1 MRLILLFNNFVKL
14 KLMSTRDTGTEQLIK
29 NTAKHLFFAE
39 GKLHAT
45 TQEIA
50 DAAGVNRT
58 LVNYYFRSR
67 DALFNQVFNDAQE
80 SLVNMI
86 DEVMESEMP
95 FKQKIE
101 NLISVF
107 LKETMHFPYREL
119 FVITQM
125 NSSDVIHAKKARA
138 KKVNA
143 FLEQIQT
150 EMDKGTI
157 KNMNPR
163 HFTINLFSLMA
174 YPLVTAPLNKILFG
188 MNDEEYTA
196 LMEERKKLIF
206 ETIFP

>member
-1 MRLILLFNNFVKL
+1 MT
-14 KLMSTRDTGTEQLIK
+14 TRDTGTEQLIK

-67 DALFNQVFNDAQE
+67 DSLFDQVFNEAQE
-80 SLVNMI
+80 ELVSTL
-86 DEVMESEMP
+86 DEVIESDMP

-107 LKETMHFPYREL
+107 LNEAMQYPYREL
-119 FVITQM
+119 FIITEM
-125 NSSDVIHAKKARA
+125 NRKDVIDSRKARVN
-138 KKVNA
+138 KVTA
-143 FLEQIQT
+143 FLDQIQS

-157 KNMNPR
+157 KKMNPR
-163 HFTINLFSLMA
+163 HFTLNLFSLMA
-174 YPLVTAPLNKILFG
+174 YPLVTAPLNKILFS
-188 MNDEEYTA
+188 MNDDEYSI
-196 LMEERKKLIF
+196 LLEERKQLIF

>member
-1 MRLILLFNNFVKL
+1 MT
-14 KLMSTRDTGTEQLIK
+14 SRDTGTEQLIK
-29 NTAKHLFFAE
+29 DTAKRLFFAE

-67 DALFNQVFNDAQE
+67 DALFDQVFNEAQE
-80 SLVNMI
+80 SLVKLI
-86 DEVMESEMP
+86 DEVIESDMP

-107 LKETMHFPYREL
+107 LKEAMQFPYREL
-119 FVITQM
+119 FIITEM
-125 NSSDVIHAKKARA
+125 NRHDVINGKKARV
-138 KKVNA
+138 KTVNA
-143 FLEQIQT
+143 FLEQIKM

-157 KNMNPR
+157 KAMNPR
-163 HFTINLFSLMA
+163 HFTMNLFALMA
-174 YPLVTAPLNKILFG
+174 YPLVTAPLHKILFG
-188 MNDEEYTA
+188 MNDADYSA

-206 ETIFP
+206 EIIFP

>member
-1 MRLILLFNNFVKL
+1 
-14 KLMSTRDTGTEQLIK
+14 MSTRDTGTEQLIK

>member
-1 MRLILLFNNFVKL
+1 MR
-14 KLMSTRDTGTEQLIK
+14 TRDTGTEQLIK
-29 NTAKHLFFAE
+29 DTAKHLFFAE

-67 DALFNQVFNDAQE
+67 DALFDQVFNDAQKE
-80 SLVNMI
+80 LMSLL
-86 DEVMESEMP
+86 DEVMDSNMP

-107 LKETMHFPYREL
+107 LREAMRFPYREV
-119 FVITQM
+119 FIITQM
-125 NSSDVIHAKKARA
+125 NRNDVINSKKERA
-138 KKVNA
+138 EKVKV
-143 FLEQIQT
+143 LLKEIQK
-150 EMDKGTI
+150 EMDDGNI
-157 KNMNPR
+157 KAMNPK
-163 HFTINLFSLMA
+163 HFIMNLFSMMA
-174 YPLVTAPLNKILFG
+174 YPLITAPLNKILFAVK
-188 MNDEEYTA
+188 DEDYTQ

>member
-1 MRLILLFNNFVKL
+1 MT
-14 KLMSTRDTGTEQLIK
+14 SRDTGTEQLIK
-29 NTAKHLFFAE
+29 NTAKRLFFAE

-67 DALFNQVFNDAQE
+67 DALFDQVFNEAQDT
-80 SLVNMI
+80 LFKML
-86 DEVMESEMP
+86 DEVMESDMP

-107 LKETMHFPYREL
+107 LKEALQFPYREL
-119 FVITQM
+119 FLITEM
-125 NSSDVIHAKKARA
+125 NRHDVINAKKARA
-138 KKVNA
+138 QKVNA
-143 FLEQIQT
+143 FLEEIQQ
-150 EMDKGTI
+150 EMEKGTI
-157 KNMNPR
+157 KAMNPR

-188 MNDEEYTA
+188 MNDDDYTA
-196 LMEERKKLIF
+196 LMEERKQLIF
-206 ETIFP
+206 ELIFP